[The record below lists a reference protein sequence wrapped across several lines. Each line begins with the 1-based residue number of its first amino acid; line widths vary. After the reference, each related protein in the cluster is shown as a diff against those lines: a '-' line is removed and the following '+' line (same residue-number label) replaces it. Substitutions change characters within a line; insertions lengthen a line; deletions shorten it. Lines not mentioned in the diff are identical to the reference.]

1 MPFGH
6 KAGLPPSKKYLLMR
20 QPHFYEHISGFPVYK
35 KESETLHKSK
45 LFSIK
50 KNPPALSIPGDFS

>member
-20 QPHFYEHISGFPVYK
+20 QPLFYLSLVFLTGVAYNR
-35 KESETLHKSK
+35 KEKQK
-45 LFSIK
+45 RGK
-50 KNPPALSIPGDFS
+50 DV

>member
-1 MPFGH
+1 M
-6 KAGLPPSKKYLLMR
+6 AY
-20 QPHFYEHISGFPVYK
+20 FYEHISGFPVYK